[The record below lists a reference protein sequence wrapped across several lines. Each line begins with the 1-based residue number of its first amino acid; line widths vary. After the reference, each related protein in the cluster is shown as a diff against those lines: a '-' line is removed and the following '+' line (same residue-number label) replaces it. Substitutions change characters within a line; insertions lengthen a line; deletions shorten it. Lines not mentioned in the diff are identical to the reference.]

1 MGQLKEKFAAAQ
13 ALSVPKPPE
22 PSQLAAAA
30 KAKAESAANT
40 AAGQAAPKPVE
51 KPPVESPVVS
61 TPPVQAVPP
70 SAPKNLSLDDVKAK
84 WSKRFADD
92 FNYVSGDIEQVI
104 SLRQEVFNGSNDEVP
119 LINIGRGHGILKRT
133 SKTADDIDR

>member
-1 MGQLKEKFAAAQ
+1 MA
-13 ALSVPKPPE
+13 V
-22 PSQLAAAA
+22 AA

-40 AAGQAAPKPVE
+40 AAGEGAPKPTE

-70 SAPKNLSLDDVKAK
+70 SAPKNLSMDEVRAK

-92 FNYVSGDIEQVI
+92 FNYGEEDVAKTIDTQ
-104 SLRQEVFNGSNDEVP
+104 LKVFDGSNEEITKVSDSLVNP
-119 LINIGRGHGILKRT
+119 VTQLKRRT
-133 SKTADDIDR
+133 YSAEDVDRWMSGTYKH